1 MVRLCPRRMTR
12 ARYLPLNTT
21 WKVIGY
27 SIDPLKNISLLNQ
40 VVTKKTLKGS
50 SANFFRT
57 FNGLRLT
64 FQVVFEL
71 TVGSAGRVS
80 DFTEQLLEYWVAFP
94 QAAAF
99 AFTGTFVMA
108 GTQACPRGELFAP
121 AEALHINAN
130 LDD

>member
-1 MVRLCPRRMTR
+1 MTRSSLWAKARMVRLCPRRMTR

-64 FQVVFEL
+64 FQVVSFIFSAISPVDESGESAEL
-71 TVGSAGRVS
+71 
-80 DFTEQLLEYWVAFP
+80 P
-94 QAAAF
+94 
-99 AFTGTFVMA
+99 
-108 GTQACPRGELFAP
+108 
-121 AEALHINAN
+121 
-130 LDD
+130 